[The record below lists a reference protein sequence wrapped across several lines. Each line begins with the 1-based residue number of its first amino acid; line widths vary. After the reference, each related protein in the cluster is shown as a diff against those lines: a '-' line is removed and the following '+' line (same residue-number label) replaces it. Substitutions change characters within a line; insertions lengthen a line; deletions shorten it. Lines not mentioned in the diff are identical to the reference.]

1 MIPSE
6 IAKFDSVRVQ
16 ARAYL
21 CLLLNR
27 SLPNYLPNPNI
38 EALKSGLM
46 QLQREALK
54 IETLY
59 ILDTNGDQV
68 GENISKNQDF
78 RDRRVQNH
86 SSRAYYY
93 RAVREKKCVI
103 TNPYPSSLTN
113 NLSVTASYPIYD
125 SNRNLCYVVCMDISL
140 KSLLKF
146 AQPTSLDST
155 FSIVSKLSYTVFSA
169 ALLLVA
175 FLLFYHGIASIA
187 THGFNIN
194 KLEIKE
200 MFESTILLTLA
211 LAIFDLVKTIFEEE
225 VLGRSDNKSRDIHR
239 TMIKFLGSIII
250 ALSIEALM
258 LVFKFAL
265 ISPEEIMHAV
275 YILGGVALLL
285 IGLSFYLK
293 ATENRAS

>member
-6 IAKFDSVRVQ
+6 IAKFDNVRVQ

>member
-78 RDRRVQNH
+78 RDRRIQNH

>member
-6 IAKFDSVRVQ
+6 IAKFDNVRVQ

-78 RDRRVQNH
+78 RDRRIQNH